1 MPSPS
6 ILRLDCF
13 CGRTYT
19 NALDLEEHRGAR
31 GHFPSHVCTRSCDHP
46 VPSEVF
52 QPSRCST
59 CDKLCLR
66 PDILLDH
73 RIFTGHCFCSDCDR
87 PFASQRE
94 LQLHLE
100 SEVHAS
106 EFRCCDCG
114 VSFRDVHALNAHM
127 RSPVHGRLKP
137 ENPQS
142 EKAAKKIGTP
152 PSDNGRCHT
161 DQRTFKSSVSTQSHA
176 PVMYTPTTKV
186 YCPLSEGCHF
196 RFTST
201 PALLQHL
208 ESGRCASGISS
219 GEIKRIVH
227 MHDRDNLIHDPAVLN
242 RSVMHGLMKERAP
255 DMPRLCPLCP
265 GKRRIFETTAALR
278 AHLASGVHGAKLY
291 HCPATRKKFRTL
303 GGLVDHLMYG
313 SCRGSRRTLAYC
325 VGIVQEYL
333 ERVGFGEVRL
343 LLE

>member
-106 EFRCCDCG
+106 EFRCCDCD
-114 VSFRDVHALNAHM
+114 VSFRDIHALNAHM
-127 RSPVHGRLKP
+127 RSPVHGRPKLEKP
-137 ENPQS
+137 KLEKSQSERPQP
-142 EKAAKKIGTP
+142 EKAAKKIATS
-152 PSDNGRCHT
+152 PSDDRCCHT
-161 DQRTFKSSVSTQSHA
+161 DQRTSKPSVSTQYHA
-176 PVMYTPTTKV
+176 PVMYAPTTK
-186 YCPLSEGCHF
+186 LH
-196 RFTST
+196 
-201 PALLQHL
+201 
-208 ESGRCASGISS
+208 
-219 GEIKRIVH
+219 
-227 MHDRDNLIHDPAVLN
+227 
-242 RSVMHGLMKERAP
+242 
-255 DMPRLCPLCP
+255 CP
-265 GKRRIFETTAALR
+265 GKRRIFETTTALR

-303 GGLVDHLMYG
+303 GGLVDHLLYG